1 MKERRTDEHF
11 RKKGARERKKMKER
25 EYGWERE
32 EEIEGGGEEGWNVD
46 RDTFQ
51 NEQREK
57 VRVIEMES

>member
-32 EEIEGGGEEGWNVD
+32 EEIEGGGRGLECG
-46 RDTFQ
+46 
-51 NEQREK
+51 QRHISE
-57 VRVIEMES
+57 